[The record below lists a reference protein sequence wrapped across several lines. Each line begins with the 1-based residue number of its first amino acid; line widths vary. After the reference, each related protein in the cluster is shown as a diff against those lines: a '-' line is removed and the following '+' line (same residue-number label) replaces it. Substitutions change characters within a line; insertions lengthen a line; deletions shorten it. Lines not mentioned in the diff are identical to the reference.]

1 MNQSDKVKD
10 GDEQTLRKKWY
21 MALTRYS
28 LLLRNVRTSSK
39 SPRSLQV
46 WHLKTFVVLSL
57 LRRIGRVAARSFK
70 VRSKAFREITGRRRF
85 NRNHRAGN
93 GATLEVEPVRSCR
106 GLRDSA
112 HGICIPHFYLE
123 RVLKIV

>member
-70 VRSKAFREITGRRRF
+70 LGRRLF
-85 NRNHRAGN
+85 AK
-93 GATLEVEPVRSCR
+93 LQDVE
-106 GLRDSA
+106 DSIEIIA
-112 HGICIPHFYLE
+112 REMARHS
-123 RVLKIV
+123 KWSQ